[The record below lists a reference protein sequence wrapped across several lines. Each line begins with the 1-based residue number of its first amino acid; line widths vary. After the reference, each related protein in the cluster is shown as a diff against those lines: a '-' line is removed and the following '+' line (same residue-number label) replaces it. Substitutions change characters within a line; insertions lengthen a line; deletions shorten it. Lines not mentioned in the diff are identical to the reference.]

1 MTKTE
6 YDYTYSIIGLCLLGL
21 TCIGILLFLFYPN
34 NCNFNSYDIL
44 SPIILGLV
52 FGSFYYLLNEVFNN
66 D

>member
-1 MTKTE
+1 MTKIE
-6 YDYTYSIIGLCLLGL
+6 YDYTVCILGLCVLGF
-21 TCIGILLFLFYPN
+21 TSGGILLFLFYPDN
-34 NCNFNSYDIL
+34 WNFNNYDIL